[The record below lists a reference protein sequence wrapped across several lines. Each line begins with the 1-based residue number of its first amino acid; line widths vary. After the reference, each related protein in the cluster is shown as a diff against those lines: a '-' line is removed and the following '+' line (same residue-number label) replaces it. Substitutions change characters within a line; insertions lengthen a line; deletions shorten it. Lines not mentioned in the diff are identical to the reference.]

1 MPPPARL
8 SSRSMPWSV
17 RARSDA
23 LVTLSAVRCFPAIL
37 LGHLSRCR
45 QVYKIK
51 VCGQGTITLALT
63 TSMAGHFRF
72 TTCLRSTGIE
82 SGQLWSFYW
91 GAGHEGTSCMLIQLI
106 NLFSYITPI
115 DYTHYRFN
123 SFQTAFFSITTISIS
138 KHKFHTNYINFHC
151 QLYQFPSPI
160 TSISIA
166 SVSILHQSLHCKNG
180 PKP

>member
-1 MPPPARL
+1 
-8 SSRSMPWSV
+8 MPWSV
-17 RARSDA
+17 RTRSDA

-63 TSMAGHFRF
+63 TSKAGHFLF
-72 TTCLRSTGIE
+72 TTGLRSTGIV
-82 SGQLWSFYW
+82 SGLLWSFYW

-123 SFQTAFFSITTISIS
+123 SFQTALFFHHHYINFQAQISHQLHQFPLSTISIS
-138 KHKFHTNYINFHC
+138 ITNHIV
-151 QLYQFPSPI
+151 S
-160 TSISIA
+160 TA
-166 SVSILHQSLHCKNG
+166 SFS
-180 PKP
+180 